1 MANEFRAKELT
12 GVLWAFAGAS
22 WSERTLTGALARS
35 AQLKAEHFRPAE
47 LATLAAAWARLG
59 QMDSSSWAYRACLQ
73 RTTGA
78 GRDAWSRLSADEV
91 VATVWALAQAKKHGV
106 EEMLDE
112 AGALDAAATACVGLA
127 RAGRFTAGFVCTA
140 VSPKLQ
146 CPGSLG
152 TLGRDLR
159 TYFNIEAAAEKVR
172 LTLVMTGTDFEDK
185 RIEFKDWATLKP
197 TTPHGQLPMMT
208 LTQPDGTETK
218 FAQSVAMMRWVARK
232 FDSSNTLYPADADA
246 MLEIEEL
253 IGLSEDMA
261 RAWAPALYMGM
272 GRHTS
277 YGYPEDWPQKH
288 ATVKKLREEFLK
300 DSLPKFMEFFT
311 KKLEKTGT
319 FFCGDQPTIADL
331 QILAQLRYFTKGV
344 ADHVPADCLKP
355 FPAITGWM
363 DRMHAIPQIKAWY
376 GK

>member
-1 MANEFRAKELT
+1 
-12 GVLWAFAGAS
+12 
-22 WSERTLTGALARS
+22 
-35 AQLKAEHFRPAE
+35 
-47 LATLAAAWARLG
+47 
-59 QMDSSSWAYRACLQ
+59 
-73 RTTGA
+73 
-78 GRDAWSRLSADEV
+78 
-91 VATVWALAQAKKHGV
+91 
-106 EEMLDE
+106 
-112 AGALDAAATACVGLA
+112 
-127 RAGRFTAGFVCTA
+127 
-140 VSPKLQ
+140 
-146 CPGSLG
+146 
-152 TLGRDLR
+152 
-159 TYFNIEAAAEKVR
+159 
-172 LTLVMTGTDFEDK
+172 MTGTDFEDK

-253 IGLSEDMA
+253 IGLSEDM
-261 RAWAPALYMGM
+261 
-272 GRHTS
+272 
-277 YGYPEDWPQKH
+277 DWPQKH
-288 ATVKKLREEFLK
+288 ATVKKWLREEFLK

-355 FPAITGWM
+355 FPASWKNVDAQRLLGP
-363 DRMHAIPQIKAWY
+363 DRAS
-376 GK
+376 